1 MTAPALTVS
10 DLLDALCRNLHRDF
24 FSGPSEL
31 SVHQETANA
40 KLIKRCKSLAFEV
53 LLKKSKSKA
62 RVTDDSFDLTKE
74 LLYRQFEWNL
84 ELGLRRS
91 MRFGSYGFTQI
102 DGGTSGQHQN
112 RLLEKSF
119 EFLETEKSGD
129 GESAVLDVLVHLID
143 FGQGRQNQEVGD
155 VRGGLFYVNI

>member
-1 MTAPALTVS
+1 MTDPASTVS

-24 FSGPSEL
+24 VIGPSEL
-31 SVHQETANA
+31 SAHQETVNA
-40 KLIKRCKSLAFEV
+40 KLIKRCKLLAYEV

-62 RVTDDSFDLTKE
+62 RITEDDTTDLTKE

-102 DGGTSGQHQN
+102 DGGKSGQHQN
-112 RLLEKSF
+112 GLLEKSF
-119 EFLETEKSGD
+119 EFLETDKNGD
-129 GESAVLDVLVHLID
+129 GESSVLDVLVHLID
-143 FGQGRQNQEVGD
+143 FGQGRQNQEVG
-155 VRGGLFYVNI
+155 GIHTLLENI